1 MYGDIAPEIITE
13 KRQAV
18 EIIAFDPALPID
30 VGFNEIEKFTDIAES
45 ARAPLMQLQCI
56 NIAYV
61 IFKKSNTFFNYLIK
75 WDAKPNIKKRGF
87 SSR

>member
-61 IFKKSNTFFNYLIK
+61 IFKN
-75 WDAKPNIKKRGF
+75 
-87 SSR
+87 